1 MKEKKKIKIYT
12 SIAILASLSSVI
24 SIFDKIIIS
33 CLVPYI
39 PGIKLGLAN
48 VIVLYSIYN
57 ANFKFASIEVLLKI
71 TIVSFIFGSISS
83 LIIGG
88 VSSIL
93 SFLVMY
99 ILYRYLKNR
108 LSIITISVV
117 GGFIHINTQLIIIK
131 LIYKLGNEVY
141 SYGLI
146 LIIISFVTSIF
157 VGLIARRINKSDFI
171 HNIMH

>member
-57 ANFKFASIEVLLKI
+57 TNFKFASIEVLLKI
-71 TIVSFIFGSISS
+71 TIVSFIFGSVSS

-88 VSSIL
+88 ISSIL

-99 ILYRYLKNR
+99 IL
-108 LSIITISVV
+108 
-117 GGFIHINTQLIIIK
+117 
-131 LIYKLGNEVY
+131 
-141 SYGLI
+141 
-146 LIIISFVTSIF
+146 
-157 VGLIARRINKSDFI
+157 
-171 HNIMH
+171 